1 MLLSK
6 AWIGKDTWLN
16 YKGSLSGY
24 SLYEQFQDSFV
35 FGVHIIFFVPIG
47 CPMCTVSECER
58 QAGSCWPIC
67 AFLFLS

>member
-24 SLYEQFQDSFV
+24 SLYEQFQDSSV
-35 FGVHIIFFVPIG
+35 VGVHIIFFVPIG
-47 CPMCTVSECER
+47 CSLCTVWNVDR
-58 QAGSCWPIC
+58 QAGLKLGKVI
-67 AFLFLS
+67 